1 MAITSQVATVV
12 AAFQKENPKA
22 GKVELTGAD
31 RTVEEELDFILDPGR
46 KGQYPV
52 ILKAFTSKFK
62 VKELP
67 SKKEMTPEQK
77 KWCEKYIKDE
87 AGKPPPN
94 GHYAH
99 VGGRAQDVSVK
110 TLKKDDR
117 QKLRDMLEKA
127 GFEVTNEAISNKK
140 STYYVTIDA
149 ATVFHVWK

>member
-1 MAITSQVATVV
+1 VAITSQVDAVV
-12 AAFQKENPKA
+12 KAFRKENPKT

-31 RTVEEELDFILDPGR
+31 RSIEAELDSILDPGR
-46 KGQYPV
+46 KEQYPV

-77 KWCEKYIKDE
+77 KWCEKFIKDE

-99 VGGRAQDVSVK
+99 VRGRAQDVSVK
-110 TLKKDDR
+110 NLKKDER
-117 QKLRDMLEKA
+117 QKLRNMLEKA
-127 GFEVTNEAISNKK
+127 GFHVTNEKISNKK
-140 STYYVTIDA
+140 STYYVTIDST
-149 ATVFHVWK
+149 TVFHVVK